1 MQAANRNIHLN
12 IVNPDPDMYVLAD
25 EQWLTPV
32 LVNLVDSAITP
43 DELGTISVSAQASK
57 KSGAVHILISA
68 PRSPESWTEAVDLL
82 TKELNRESKM
92 GTLAIGSESQMP
104 TDVYKEYPLQANPDV
119 SPGLN
124 LVMTYSILELMQG
137 RLEIIP
143 TPGDAEQDKLT
154 IIQCSL
160 PLADPQPESD

>member
-1 MQAANRNIHLN
+1 MGR
-12 IVNPDPDMYVLAD
+12 
-25 EQWLTPV
+25 
-32 LVNLVDSAITP
+32 
-43 DELGTISVSAQASK
+43 ISVRAEASK
-57 KSGAVHILISA
+57 ESGTVKILIEA